1 LQLLNSDHKNTYEFL
16 VKTLVASVPPD
27 NSTRDKLGSSRFAAA
42 KRKGDKMALF
52 TRKLTTED
60 LAELEDL
67 MQQPDSSIPIQRL
80 MIILLSAQG
89 SQVQDIS
96 RKVDLHPINVRKW
109 IHRYNQEGIA
119 GLRSGKSPGRPVVF
133 SSDQREEIVRIAR
146 IDPRQLGLNSSQWSL
161 ERLRHYLIRHKIV
174 DQISVETIRQVLHGR
189 GIKHYSSGGWSQL
202 ARGEQNRYQTA
213 GAGPSQENQSL
224 ADR

>member
-1 LQLLNSDHKNTYEFL
+1 LSCENSWFQTELTLDLAGLLAE
-16 VKTLVASVPPD
+16 
-27 NSTRDKLGSSRFAAA
+27 

-52 TRKLTTED
+52 TRKLTTEE

-67 MQQPDSSIPIQRL
+67 MQQPDGNIPIQRL
-80 MIILLSAQG
+80 MIVLLSAQG

-96 RKVDLHPINVRKW
+96 REVDLHPINVRKW
-109 IHRYNQEGIA
+109 IHRYNQEGID

-133 SSDQREEIVRIAR
+133 SSDQREEIVSIAR

-161 ERLRHYLIRHKIV
+161 ERLRHYLIRHRIV
-174 DQISVETIRQVLHGR
+174 DQISVETIRQVLHAR

-202 ARGEQNRYQTA
+202 ARGEQNTYRSA
-213 GAGPSQENQSL
+213 GADPSQENQNL